1 MINDT
6 AVFRCDFYLDG
17 EYHRTDYYPA
27 YDEEDA
33 YRQADEIATLTYE
46 LYSVRVDIKEVL
58 DFGKEFKRNETYAT
72 RKKIKNNLK

>member
-1 MINDT
+1 MINDIEL
-6 AVFRCDFYLDG
+6 FRCDFYLDG

-33 YRQADEIATLTYE
+33 YRQADEIATLNYE
-46 LYSVRVDIKEVL
+46 LYSVMIDVKIV

-72 RKKIKNNLK
+72 KKKIKNNLK